1 MKAGIS
7 GEKRRGEIL
16 KLLSA
21 ASGPVSAAVLAEKLS
36 VSRQIIVGDISLLR
50 AGGENI
56 LSTPRGYLMERPSA
70 GLIKTV
76 VCLHRGEDMEKELNI
91 MVDNGCQVLDVVVD
105 HPIYG
110 QLSGRLLLS
119 TRSDV
124 EKFVCDVQSSRPL
137 PSPVS
142 PANPYSH
149 VKLSRSVLLRPGPA
163 PTGTGRFSLHQKRLT
178 VFLDIRL
185 RSSIM
190 SA

>member
-16 KLLSA
+16 KILAA

-124 EKFVCDVQSSRPL
+124 EKFVCDVAGKQAPPLSSL
-137 PSPVS
+137 TGGI
-142 PANPYSH
+142 H
-149 VKLSRSVLLRPGPA
+149 IHTLSCPDLASYDRVLRQLEQAG
-163 PTGTGRFSLHQKRLT
+163 
-178 VFLDIRL
+178 FLYTKND
-185 RSSIM
+185 
-190 SA
+190 